1 MIELF
6 LPGRE
11 LSTNPYKEIVP
22 RLWGLNLG
30 KFEVERGYCDR
41 AIYCMER
48 LGWAVTDVAY
58 PVQFSSTNHP
68 IWWFDDVVDD
78 KSLGASKGFSVP
90 STLERGSLR
99 MRAWYADRWVSKL
112 FIQYVP
118 IGMFLPDEALG
129 FRSITA
135 MKAFG
140 CYVSI

>member
-6 LPGRE
+6 LPGCE
-11 LSTNPYKEIVP
+11 LSTNPYKEIIP

-30 KFEVERGYCDR
+30 VFEVERGYCDR
-41 AIYCMER
+41 VIYCMER

-58 PVQFSSTNHP
+58 PVQFSSRDHP

-78 KSLGASKGFSVP
+78 KNLGDSRRFSVP
-90 STLERGSLR
+90 STLERGSVR
-99 MRAWYADRWVSKL
+99 IDCWYADRWVAKL
-112 FIQYVP
+112 FIQHLP
-118 IGMFLPDEALG
+118 IGTFSPDEALG
-129 FRSITA
+129 FRPITA